1 MLLLFSYR
9 GLQMTKPSA
18 SQPLAGIEVIELSN
32 MITCSLAAMTMAAQG
47 AEVIKVEPPAM
58 GDKMRPLGTQKN
70 GVSGFFHNCNRGKRS
85 LAIDLKS
92 EAGVEAVKKLIAR
105 ADVLLHNY
113 RPGVMDRIGLGSDV
127 LREINPKL
135 IYVAVSGFGTEG
147 PMADFPAF
155 DHVIQGLAGFTDLQ
169 SSEKDSFDH
178 IRTFICDKVT
188 AYTVCQAAT
197 AALLARATTNE
208 GQHIDISM
216 LHACISFMW
225 PDGMMHRTL
234 KDDDKFEMSPGSD
247 YFQTINYSD
256 GGVAVAPLADSHW
269 EALLPMVGY
278 PELIGTPLYASI
290 GSRMT
295 NMKQVVEV
303 LKNPR
308 VDIGVEKALEILVA
322 ADVPCSPCL
331 KRDDLE
337 SSEQIKAIGA
347 LETYVTKAMGKLTA
361 PTPPVLFEGKAT
373 SQAKASPL
381 LGEHSASILEELG
394 WTKDSISELV
404 NSGDIKIT
412 TI

>member
-1 MLLLFSYR
+1 
-9 GLQMTKPSA
+9 MTKPSA

-169 SSEKDSFDH
+169 SSEEDSFDH

-197 AALLARATTNE
+197 AALLARATTKE

-269 EALLPMVGY
+269 ETLLPMVGY

-308 VDIGVEKALEILVA
+308 IDIGVEKALEILVA

-394 WTKDSISELV
+394 WTKDSIDELV

>member
-1 MLLLFSYR
+1 
-9 GLQMTKPSA
+9 MTKPSA

-92 EAGVEAVKKLIAR
+92 EAGVEAVKKLITR

-113 RPGVMDRIGLGSDV
+113 RPGVMDRIGLGSDF

-169 SSEKDSFDH
+169 SSEEDSFDH

-234 KDDDKFEMSPGSD
+234 KDGDKFEMSPGSD

-394 WTKDSISELV
+394 WTKDSIDELV
-404 NSGDIKIT
+404 NSGDVKIT
-412 TI
+412 SI

>member
-1 MLLLFSYR
+1 
-9 GLQMTKPSA
+9 MTKPSA

-169 SSEKDSFDH
+169 SSEEDSFDH

-234 KDDDKFEMSPGSD
+234 KDGDKFEMSPGSD

-394 WTKDSISELV
+394 WTKDSIDELV
-404 NSGDIKIT
+404 NSGDVKIT

>member
-1 MLLLFSYR
+1 
-9 GLQMTKPSA
+9 MTKPSA

-169 SSEKDSFDH
+169 SSEEDSFDH

-278 PELIGTPLYASI
+278 PELIDTPLYASI

-361 PTPPVLFEGKAT
+361 PTPPVLFEGKTT

-394 WTKDSISELV
+394 WTKDSIDELV
-404 NSGDIKIT
+404 NSGDVKIT